1 MPIHTGDTTVQDILE
16 QFRSDGNPFEVFEGR
31 TKAVDEFAKDAT
43 ARILVP
49 RLNSRFAVVAVGGY
63 GREELFPYSD
73 VDVIVLFEN
82 EPDIAAAKEPL
93 AAFLQALWD
102 GGFRASHSVRS
113 VAECCR
119 FNDQNVELHVSLLD
133 LRFVAGNAELF
144 CNMEQRLPE
153 FYQRYAEAISR
164 RVAELA
170 RARHA
175 KFNHTVYHLE
185 PNVKESPGG
194 IRDLHLLRW
203 LARLLPQN
211 EAIRE
216 AVAELDGARR
226 FLFAVRCFLHFQ
238 SGRDYNL
245 LTFELQDAIA
255 KALPPGLADPAS
267 PGLED
272 PASWMRTYYRNAR
285 RIYQSSG
292 RALDQVEAHDAS
304 LLRQFRD
311 WRSRLSTPEFTIS
324 RDRVF
329 LRNPTETLRSVEGV
343 LRLFI
348 FVARHGLKLSW
359 DAQRRVRS
367 AVKETRTTDSPD
379 AAKSAEFPL
388 SSSAAPGGLCASEGL
403 RQDFRS
409 GRVPWETWHE
419 LFSQPDAG
427 AALADMQETG
437 ILEAAIPEWETIDG
451 LVVRDFYHRYTVDEH
466 TLVAI
471 GVIDALVSPK
481 AHVPARFRTL
491 LQEEPDPAL
500 IRLALLLH
508 DLGKG
513 IKPGEHAA
521 GSLEAAPAILA
532 RLGVP
537 AGVQTAILFLIEHH
551 LDLSLIMNAR
561 DLDDPATARYLTSR
575 INTHEGLRRLTL
587 LTFADISAVNPT
599 AMTPWRMEQLWR
611 VYLMGSEQL
620 TRELATDRIEN
631 VPAVVSGE
639 AVTPE
644 LAGFLEGFP
653 TRYLRTHSRAEI
665 EHHLALE
672 RQAEK
677 TGVAVEITPLAG
689 AYLVTV
695 LARDRAGL
703 FAVVCGALASFG
715 MNIVRAEAFGNA
727 HGIALELMRFTD
739 PMRTLELNAD
749 EVHRLRWTIERAVLR
764 TIEVN
769 ELLKRR
775 RVSPRL
781 SRVARIF
788 PTVRFNNEASDLS
801 TLIDFTGE
809 DRPGLLHDL
818 ASVLAD
824 SGCNIE
830 VVMIDTEAHK
840 AIDVFYVT
848 SGGHKLDEALQ
859 SRLQTELMRVATPD

>member
-1 MPIHTGDTTVQDILE
+1 MQEIFE
-16 QFRSDGNPFEVFEGR
+16 QFRRDPDPFQVFETR
-31 TKAVDEFAKDAT
+31 TRSVDEFVKSAA
-43 ARILVP
+43 AASLAP
-49 RLNSRFAVVAVGGY
+49 RLTSQFAVVAVGGY
-63 GREELFPYSD
+63 GRKELFPYSD
-73 VDVIVLFEN
+73 IDVVVLFEN
-82 EPDIAAAKEPL
+82 EPDVAATKEPL
-93 AAFLQALWD
+93 ADFLQALWD
-102 GGFRASHSVRS
+102 NGLRASHSVRS

-119 FNDQNVELHVSLLD
+119 FNEHNVELHISLID
-133 LRFVAGNAELF
+133 LRYVAGSTELF
-144 CNMEQRLPE
+144 HNLENRLPE
-153 FYQRYAEAISR
+153 FYQRYAEAITH
-164 RVAELA
+164 RVSELS

-216 AVAELDGARR
+216 AVTELDGARR

-245 LTFELQDAIA
+245 LTFELQDESAR
-255 KALPPGLADPAS
+255 ALPSQPEEPA
-267 PGLED
+267 
-272 PASWMRTYYRNAR
+272 AWMRTYYRNAR

-329 LRNPTETLRSVEGV
+329 LRNPGETLQSVDGI

-359 DAQRRVRS
+359 DAQRRLRS
-367 AVKETRTTDSPD
+367 ATEAFRDELRGSAKGADARHQTAKELVKPFGGALDTTAVLREFLNSP
-379 AAKSAEFPL
+379 
-388 SSSAAPGGLCASEGL
+388 L
-403 RQDFRS
+403 R
-409 GRVPWETWHE
+409 WETWHE
-419 LFSQPDAG
+419 LFAQPNAG

-437 ILEAAIPEWETIDG
+437 LLAAAIPEWESIDG

-471 GVIDALVSPK
+471 GVIDDLATPK
-481 AHVPARFRTL
+481 AHMPQRFQKL
-491 LQEEPDPAL
+491 LEEEQDPAQV
-500 IRLALLLH
+500 RLALLLH

-513 IKPGEHAA
+513 TKPGDHVA
-521 GSLEAAPAILA
+521 GSLAAAPEILA
-532 RLGVP
+532 RMGAP
-537 AGVQTAILFLIEHH
+537 AETIVAILFLIEHH

-561 DLDDPATARYLTSR
+561 DPEDPATARYLTSR
-575 INTHEGLRRLTL
+575 IDTQEALRRLAL

-611 VYLMGSEQL
+611 VYSMGSEQL
-620 TRELATDRIEN
+620 TRELVTDRIDHA
-631 VPAVVSGE
+631 PALVSGE
-639 AVTPE
+639 SVGPE
-644 LAGFLEGFP
+644 LASFLQGFP
-653 TRYLRTHSRAEI
+653 MRYVRTHTRKEI

-672 RQAEK
+672 QQSQDAG
-677 TGVAVEITPLAG
+677 TAVEIAPLAG

-703 FAVVCGALASFG
+703 FAMVCGALAGFG

-727 HGIALELMRFTD
+727 HGVALEVMRFTD
-739 PMRTLELNAD
+739 PMRTLELNPD
-749 EVHRLRWTIERAVLR
+749 EVDRLRWTIERAVTR
-764 TIEVN
+764 SIEVN

-775 RVSPRL
+775 RASPRL
-781 SRVARIF
+781 SRGARIL
-788 PTVRFNNEASDLS
+788 PAVRFNNDASDVS

-818 ASVLAD
+818 ASALAAA
-824 SGCNIE
+824 GCNIE

-848 SGGHKLDEALQ
+848 YEGRKLDDALQ
-859 SRLQTELMRVATPD
+859 ERLQIELMRAATPG

>member
-1 MPIHTGDTTVQDILE
+1 MGIQTGGTTVQEILE
-16 QFRSDGNPFEVFEGR
+16 QFRRDRDPFQVFETR
-31 TKAVDEFAKDAT
+31 TRSVDEFVKDAT
-43 ARILVP
+43 ARILSP

-82 EPDIAAAKEPL
+82 EPDVAAAKDPL
-93 AAFLQALWD
+93 AEFLQALWD
-102 GGFRASHSVRS
+102 AGLRASHSVRS

-133 LRFVAGNAELF
+133 LRYIAGSMELF
-144 CNMEQRLPE
+144 RNMEQRLPE
-153 FYQRYAEAISR
+153 FYQRYAEAIAR

-170 RARHA
+170 RARHG
-175 KFNHTVYHLE
+175 KFNNTVYHLE
-185 PNVKESPGG
+185 PNIKESPGG

-216 AVAELDGARR
+216 ALAELDSARR

-245 LTFELQDAIA
+245 LTFELQDAVA
-255 KALPPGLADPAS
+255 KTLPPEPV
-267 PGLED
+267 D

-292 RALDQVEAHDAS
+292 RALDQAEAHDAS

-329 LRNPTETLRSVEGV
+329 LRNPGETLQSVEGV

-348 FVARHGLKLSW
+348 FGARHGLKLSW

-367 AVKETRTTDSPD
+367 ATE
-379 AAKSAEFPL
+379 ALAE
-388 SSSAAPGGLCASEGL
+388 
-403 RQDFRS
+403 DFRS
-409 GRVPWETWHE
+409 GRAPWETWHE
-419 LFSQPDAG
+419 LFSQPDTG
-427 AALADMQETG
+427 VALADMQETG
-437 ILEAAIPEWETIDG
+437 ILGAAVPEWESIDG

-466 TLVAI
+466 TLIAI
-471 GVIDALVSPK
+471 GVIDALATPK
-481 AHVPARFRTL
+481 AHVPARFQKL

-500 IRLALLLH
+500 VRLALLLH

-513 IKPGEHAA
+513 IKPGDHAA
-521 GSLEAAPAILA
+521 GSVAAAPAILT
-532 RLGVP
+532 RLGAP
-537 AGVQTAILFLIEHH
+537 ADAQTAILFLIEHH

-575 INTHEGLRRLTL
+575 IDTHESLRRLTL
-587 LTFADISAVNPT
+587 LSFADISAVNPT
-599 AMTPWRMEQLWR
+599 AMTPWRMEQIWR
-611 VYLMGSEQL
+611 VYLMGTEQL
-620 TRELATDRIEN
+620 TRELATDRIEHA
-631 VPAVVSGE
+631 PAVVSGE
-639 AVTPE
+639 SVGPE
-644 LAGFLEGFP
+644 LAKFLEGFP
-653 TRYLRTHSRAEI
+653 TRYLRTHSLKEI

-672 RQAEK
+672 QQALQA
-677 TGVAVEITPLAG
+677 GVAVEIAPLAG

-695 LARDRAGL
+695 LARDREGL
-703 FAVVCGALASFG
+703 FALVCGALASFG

-727 HGIALELMRFTD
+727 RGVALELMRFTD
-739 PMRTLELNAD
+739 PMRTLELNPD
-749 EVHRLRWTIERAVLR
+749 EVDRLRWTIERAVSR
-764 TIEVN
+764 SIEVN

-775 RVSPRL
+775 RVSPRM

-788 PTVRFNNEASDLS
+788 PTVRFNNEASDVS
-801 TLIDFTGE
+801 TLIDFIGE

-818 ASVLAD
+818 ASALAD
-824 SGCNIE
+824 AGCNIE

-848 SGGHKLDEALQ
+848 YEGRKLDDALQ
-859 SRLQTELMRVATPD
+859 DRLLIELMRVATPE